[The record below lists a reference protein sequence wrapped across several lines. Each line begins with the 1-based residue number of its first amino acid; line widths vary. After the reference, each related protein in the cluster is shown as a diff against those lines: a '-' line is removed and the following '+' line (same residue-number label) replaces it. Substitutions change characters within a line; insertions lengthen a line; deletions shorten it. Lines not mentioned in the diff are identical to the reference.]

1 MKTIYFST
9 ESLSDVLTTLYEECA
24 AIGANFEI
32 KPSENEIYI
41 KFPDRTVRLK
51 ALEVLDAYDISRE
64 LFSKK

>member
-24 AIGANFEI
+24 AIGAAFEI
-32 KPSENEIYI
+32 KPYESEIFL
-41 KFPDRTVRLK
+41 KLPDRTVRLK